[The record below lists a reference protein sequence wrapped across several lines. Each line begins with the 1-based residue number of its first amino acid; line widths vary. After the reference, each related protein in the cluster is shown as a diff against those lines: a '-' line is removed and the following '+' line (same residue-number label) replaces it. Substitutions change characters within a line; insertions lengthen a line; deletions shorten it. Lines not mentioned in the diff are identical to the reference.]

1 MTFAK
6 FADISTGFG
15 SVTVGDLLYAAVT
28 LLVSLLVLRVLVR
41 IVTRMMGKG
50 TLDKRVRTYIIKGLK
65 FIGYVIIIILVIER
79 LGINSSSLVALLS
92 VGSLGVTLA
101 AEDILGNVAGGLV
114 ILSSHTFALG
124 DFIETNGVSGTVEEI
139 NLNHTKLLAPD
150 GTVLVVPNKA
160 ISTAR
165 FTNYTALGKR
175 RVSMKINASYDAPTE
190 KVKAACLRGMGK
202 TGRLL
207 DNPAPAVHLTAYN
220 SSSIE
225 YTVFCWCKTED
236 FWDVTYALAENL
248 RAAFDESG
256 GDMTYDHLNVHVLES
271 HEK

>member
-1 MTFAK
+1 MTFTK
-6 FADISTGFG
+6 LTGISTGLG
-15 SVTVGDLLYAAVT
+15 HITVGDLLSAGVT
-28 LLVSLLVLRVLVR
+28 LLVSLIVLRLFVR
-41 IVTRMMGKG
+41 VVSRVMEKG
-50 TLDKRVRTYIIKGLK
+50 TLDGRVRKYVIKGLN

-79 LGINSSSLVALLS
+79 LGVNSSSLVALLS

-139 NLNHTKLLAPD
+139 ALNHTKLLAPD
-150 GTVLVVPNKA
+150 GTVLVIPNKA
-160 ISTAR
+160 ISAAR

-190 KVKAACLRGMGK
+190 KVKRACMRGMEK
-202 TGRLL
+202 TEHLL
-207 DNPAPAVHLTAYN
+207 DDPAPAAHLTAYN
-220 SSSIE
+220 ASSIE

-256 GDMTYDHLNVHVLES
+256 VDMTYDHLNVHVLES